1 MFVFFATLFIKTC
14 VENNMIHP
22 TYEIGRGE
30 NDVMRDRFW
39 QKCQS
44 QTFPQREMRIIRI
57 LFLFYVSKAAISKT
71 RFRITKAIEERT
83 KRDFPSHSLPI
94 FDILPNARVE

>member
-57 LFLFYVSKAAISKT
+57 LFYSTFQKQQFLKLDSELLKQ
-71 RFRITKAIEERT
+71 
-83 KRDFPSHSLPI
+83 
-94 FDILPNARVE
+94 